1 MIRSFLFIVLT
12 ISSSVVYAGKRLDLQ
27 PSSQLSARI
36 SLLLEAVSQSGCTFI
51 RNGKSHTSSEGMKH
65 IKKKYA
71 HYENDIDSIDTF
83 IELTATRSLIS
94 GRAYE
99 VQCNGQTMTSADWLS
114 DKASTLGNL

>member
-1 MIRSFLFIVLT
+1 
-12 ISSSVVYAGKRLDLQ
+12 
-27 PSSQLSARI
+27 
-36 SLLLEAVSQSGCTFI
+36 
-51 RNGKSHTSSEGMKH
+51 MKH